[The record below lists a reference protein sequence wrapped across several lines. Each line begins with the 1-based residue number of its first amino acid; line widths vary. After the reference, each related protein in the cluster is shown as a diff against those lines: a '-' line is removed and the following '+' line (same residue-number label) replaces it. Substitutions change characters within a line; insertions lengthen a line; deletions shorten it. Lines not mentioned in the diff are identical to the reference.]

1 MFTTKTIHEP
11 NLSKERKNCPS
22 LIFFIGD
29 YLEKENMQRRLDKWK
44 YKAKYRRNNLRS
56 SAKNKTHHCEKKPL
70 KTSKKV
76 LTLGFAAAEGGK
88 RRWEN

>member
-29 YLEKENMQRRLDKWK
+29 YLEKENMQRRLDK
-44 YKAKYRRNNLRS
+44 
-56 SAKNKTHHCEKKPL
+56 
-70 KTSKKV
+70 
-76 LTLGFAAAEGGK
+76 
-88 RRWEN
+88 